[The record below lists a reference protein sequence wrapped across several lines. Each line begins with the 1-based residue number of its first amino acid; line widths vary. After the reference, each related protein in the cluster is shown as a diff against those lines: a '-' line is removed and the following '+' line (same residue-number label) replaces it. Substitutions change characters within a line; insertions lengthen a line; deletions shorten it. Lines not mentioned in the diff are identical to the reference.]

1 MAPAQPLSE
10 MDKESKPTLSPVVAP
25 NKENA
30 DAKGLNC
37 MSDCEKAI
45 VKAEPFLDEQSKA
58 PKVPEHMEVDITSCT
73 NKGEKPSPKAE
84 DPDATEYSSSFADTT
99 SDTDTCSRFS
109 EAEVESG
116 FLGDSGSAC
125 TFDAYGSAFQMRR
138 KKLTNHWRSFI
149 RPLMWRCKW
158 TELRIKEIESQE
170 SKYAKEIAE
179 YDRRKH
185 LGFDQLTVEEYGSKS
200 LPFSGYQYSSK
211 AIKRRKRKKVEDTT
225 EVASYMSHH
234 KLFAYLENKKTD
246 PDGSSLA
253 DDSGN
258 PVPDLHA
265 DSSDRFGITDE
276 HLFFGSRED
285 DNSLEQLLWT
295 IDTVHSRVQ
304 KLKSQID
311 VVMSKNAAKFSSSEN
326 LSLLAPCDVQT
337 SSAHSPT
344 FSAGN
349 GDTVSVG
356 AIYNPTQH
364 ASEYDI
370 GDLVMPGSDVS
381 SYGDAI
387 PVPDII
393 ESTVGLLSAADVILH
408 QPQTGDLCEDIVDNA
423 FIHNEVAEA
432 EGHNFRS
439 VVHLPLDKHQKPEK
453 GEQEGSTDPSLIPTS
468 ESDVIAKSVV
478 PQDQSTLKS
487 CLSTDV
493 HFPKNKRK
501 RGERKAASGGW
512 SKKCSGEPD
521 SQ

>member
-1 MAPAQPLSE
+1 MAPDQPLSDK
-10 MDKESKPTLSPVVAP
+10 DKESKPNFCPIVAP
-25 NKENA
+25 HKENA
-30 DAKGLNC
+30 EEKDLSC
-37 MSDCEKAI
+37 TSDYEKAI
-45 VKAEPFLDEQSKA
+45 VKEEPVLDKLSKA
-58 PKVPEHMEVDITSCT
+58 PNIPEHMHVDITSCT
-73 NKGEKPSPKAE
+73 NKGEKASTKAE

-99 SDTDTCSRFS
+99 SDTETCSRFS
-109 EAEVESG
+109 EAEVESE
-116 FLGDSGSAC
+116 FLGDSSLTC
-125 TFDAYGSAFQMRR
+125 TFDAFSSAFQMRR
-138 KKLTNHWRSFI
+138 KKLTNHWKSFI

-170 SKYAKEIAE
+170 SKYAKELAE

-200 LPFSGYQYSSK
+200 FPFSGHQYRSK

-225 EVASYMSHH
+225 EVTSYMSHH
-234 KLFAYLENKKTD
+234 NLFAYLENKKSD
-246 PDGSSLA
+246 PDGSSLV

-258 PVPDLHA
+258 AVITDLHA
-265 DSSDRFGITDE
+265 DSSDIFGISDE
-276 HLFFGSRED
+276 HSFFGSRDD

-295 IDTVHSRVQ
+295 IETVHSRVQ

-311 VVMSKNAAKFSSSEN
+311 VVMSTNAAKFSSSEN
-326 LSLLAPCDVQT
+326 LSLLALCDGQT
-337 SSAHSPT
+337 ISPQSPI
-344 FSAGN
+344 SAGN
-349 GDTVSVG
+349 GDTISVG

-364 ASEYDI
+364 VSEYDI
-370 GDLVMPGSDVS
+370 GDLVMPGSAVS
-381 SYGDAI
+381 SSGDAI

-393 ESTVGLLSAADVILH
+393 ESTVGVLSAADVTLH
-408 QPQTGDLCEDIVDNA
+408 QPQIGDSSEDIVDNV

-439 VVHLPLDKHQKPEK
+439 ILQQEKHQVPEK
-453 GEQEGSTDPSLIPTS
+453 DEQEGNTDPSLIPTS
-468 ESDVIAKSVV
+468 ESYITAKSSV
-478 PQDQSTLKS
+478 PQEQSTLKP

-501 RGERKAASGGW
+501 RGERKAGSGGW